1 MNVPSAPARLQFR
14 LRGFNENESTDD
26 FLQGANDEVWMS
38 AAGLDSSSVKVG
50 PDHQP
55 VADIVR
61 TQPLGDVSDDAVRGP
76 WKTQPHVLMEFDLRQ
91 PGDFP
96 RTYTV
101 TLFIVEHDN
110 GDLQKAFE
118 ELEQRVGPQ
127 IKAAAVAAA
136 VAAGTA
142 VGAAVGSAV
151 PGIGTAV
158 GAAVGALAGLAYDG
172 VVKAIDDGLAD
183 DVFTPI
189 PVTLTVG
196 NLSLLGQQPG
206 VGTEQSLKVR
216 EHGAD
221 YDVIYD
227 WNVVLAP
234 ADQPMPAAPS
244 DVVQALAAMGVDFS
258 VPETDLRGWLANPDF
273 TPYPAIA
280 QALLGWGRRLKAPV
294 FLDVI
299 VWNYEHTPG
308 VTSPRAVADVQP
320 AILQA
325 AVLEG
330 SNERHGTQAHAIE
343 QLFTP

>member
-1 MNVPSAPARLQFR
+1 MPERTLTLKAGPYDGTDQLLEVQRPSRAREFAEVGRDFKMRTCPVGATVDMTASESRHVPPLPAGDSRGGGLTDQPGDTPMNVPSAPARLQFR

-258 VPETDLRGWLANPDF
+258 VPETDLRGW
-273 TPYPAIA
+273 
-280 QALLGWGRRLKAPV
+280 
-294 FLDVI
+294 
-299 VWNYEHTPG
+299 
-308 VTSPRAVADVQP
+308 
-320 AILQA
+320 
-325 AVLEG
+325 
-330 SNERHGTQAHAIE
+330 
-343 QLFTP
+343 